1 MDNDFKD
8 DIIDLTGSM
17 TCALQCTLSNVVI
30 DLVTTDESF
39 YDSSVDADVSQSPVK
54 LKSCKRKGNSQCADI
69 PPKKKSDGY
78 KNKSNSFGECPIC
91 WEALGKNPLAST
103 KCGHVYC
110 MKCIERSLQSEKKC
124 PTCRS
129 SLKGK
134 AAYHPLYLSKN

>member
-1 MDNDFKD
+1 MILLKE
-8 DIIDLTGSM
+8 IISLKYFIYLLILTI
-17 TCALQCTLSNVVI
+17 TFL
-30 DLVTTDESF
+30 
-39 YDSSVDADVSQSPVK
+39 
-54 LKSCKRKGNSQCADI
+54 QCADI